1 MVELELPSLS
11 PESTLG
17 DLPAHDFTVTP
28 DVPGGQIAWELQAHP
43 LVPGVIVK
51 DRRGYLVGVISR
63 AQFFRELSKSFRQE
77 VFLSRPIETFLRT
90 MMLQTTKL
98 PATMRIDE
106 AASLILSRDAE
117 NIYEPVLV
125 EYVAGGSTRTGG
137 ATSGPSAG
145 GTSSGEVSHRL
156 LDAFTLLRAQ
166 TRLLAQANDIIRRQ
180 KEAAEIASSHKSEF
194 LANVSH
200 EIRTPMNG
208 ILGMTDLLL
217 DTPLTAE
224 QREYLQMVRSSA
236 EALMTV
242 INDLLDFS
250 KIEAGHLSLDPV
262 AFNLRDMLS
271 DAVRPLAAR
280 AHRKGLEMRC
290 HVYPD
295 VPDRLVGDPGRLRQ
309 IVLNLVNNALKFTER
324 GGITIDVHLD
334 SVLDR
339 TATLHFLVTD
349 TGIGIPADKLKIIF
363 LPYVQADTS
372 TTRRFGGTG
381 LGLAICSKLVEAM
394 GGRIWAESVPGRGST
409 FHFTANLEL
418 QPSAADP
425 ALPRSGL
432 DGLDVL
438 VVDASPTHLQILAD
452 TLRGWRL
459 RPSAVPPELA
469 LSELSAA
476 RDHGRPFPLVL
487 IDASS
492 PVSGGVDLA
501 ERVASTPGLAGA
513 CVVLIPPATEPAAR
527 RRLTAAGVRSMVT
540 SPVKRSELLQAI
552 VGALRMNTRSAMTT
566 AATADAVADLTLLD
580 PDPSTPHPPTV
591 CVRPLSVLVAEDHPI
606 NQRLVA
612 RMLEKLGHRVTLA
625 GDGAQALE
633 LLERGSAASGPTSA
647 ARTDAAGGGAFDLV
661 LMDVQMPVLGGLEAV
676 AELRRREAH
685 IGRRTP
691 VIAMTA
697 HALQGDR
704 ERCLSA
710 GMDGYISKPV
720 RPSELAAEIA
730 RVLGELTPPPP
741 MPTRDV
747 LALDESAIL
756 ARCGGD
762 PALLAEV
769 VDLFLG
775 EWPVLVVQL
784 ADAVERK
791 DGRRLAALGHKL
803 RGTLG
808 VFSATA
814 AVEAARRLEHL
825 GEAGDWAGV
834 PDTLRQLE
842 TAVARLIPSLQDMA
856 RKVQVP

>member
-1 MVELELPSLS
+1 MAELELPSLS
-11 PESTLG
+11 PESTIG

-90 MMLQTTKL
+90 MTLQTTKL
-98 PATMRIDE
+98 PSTLRIDE

-125 EYVAGGSTRTGG
+125 EYITESSSRSG
-137 ATSGPSAG
+137 AA
-145 GTSSGEVSHRL
+145 GEVTHRL

-166 TRLLAQANDIIRRQ
+166 TRLLAQANEIIRRQ

-224 QREYLQMVRSSA
+224 QREYLHMVRSSA
-236 EALMTV
+236 ESLMTV

-262 AFNLRDMLS
+262 TFQLRDTLS

-295 VPDRLVGDPGRLRQ
+295 VPDRLVGDPGRLKQ
-309 IVLNLVNNALKFTER
+309 VVINLVNNALKFTER
-324 GGITIDVHLD
+324 GSITVDVHLD
-334 SVLDR
+334 SVVDR
-339 TATLHFLVTD
+339 TATLHFLVSD
-349 TGIGIPADKLKIIF
+349 TGIGIPPEKLKIIF
-363 LPYVQADTS
+363 LPYVQADSS

-381 LGLAICSKLVEAM
+381 LGLAICTKLVEAM

-409 FHFTANLEL
+409 FHFTVNLEL
-418 QPSAADP
+418 QPATGESS
-425 ALPRSGL
+425 LPRSGL
-432 DGLDVL
+432 DGMEVL
-438 VVDASPTHLQILAD
+438 VVDASPTHRQILTE
-452 TLRGWRL
+452 TLRAWRL

-469 LSELSAA
+469 VTELTSARQA
-476 RDHGRPFPLVL
+476 GRPFPLVI

-492 PVSGGVDLA
+492 PACGGIDLA
-501 ERVASTPGLAGA
+501 VDVASTAGLAGA
-513 CVVLIPPATEPAAR
+513 CIVLLPPATDPAAR
-527 RRLTAAGVRSMVT
+527 RRLTVAGVRCMVT

-552 VGALRMNTRSAMTT
+552 VDALRPDARASGPQAASAQS
-566 AATADAVADLTLLD
+566 VPDLTRVD
-580 PDPSTPHPPTV
+580 PDPTTPAPAPV

-606 NQRLVA
+606 NQRLVM
-612 RMLEKLGHRVTLA
+612 RMLEKLGHRVVLA
-625 GDGAQALE
+625 SDGAEALE
-633 LLERGSAASGPTSA
+633 LLERA
-647 ARTDAAGGGAFDLV
+647 AAGAGPDEAEPSRRGRGSGGGFDLV

-685 IGRRTP
+685 FGRRTP

-710 GMDGYISKPV
+710 GMDGYVSKPV

-730 RVLGELTPPPP
+730 RVLGERAEPPPP
-741 MPTRDV
+741 ASRDV

-756 ARCGGD
+756 SRCGGD

-775 EWPVLVVQL
+775 EWPVLSVQL
-784 ADAVERK
+784 SDAADRR

-842 TAVARLIPSLQDMA
+842 NAVARLIPSLQDMA